1 MAAYLVAL
9 LKIND
14 LKEMDIY
21 RAGVHDT
28 IDKHKGEI
36 IVSNENAEVIE
47 GEWPYTKTVVIR
59 FPSMEAAK
67 RWYES
72 PEYQEVVQ
80 HRFRAAETNLIFI
93 EGRV

>member
-1 MAAYLVAL
+1 MSAYLVAQ

-14 LKEMDIY
+14 RKEFDEY
-21 RAGVHDT
+21 RAGVHGT

-36 IVSNENAEVIE
+36 IISNESFEIME

-59 FPSMEAAK
+59 FPSMDAAK

-72 PEYQEVVQ
+72 PEYQKVVQ
-80 HRFRAAETNLIFI
+80 HRFRAADTNLIFI